1 LSGALSAPS
10 DREAIL
16 RMLVRIKQPEAVN
29 LHPEEAGAS
38 GVLAGAVAR
47 VAGAVRH
54 AAGALAVAGWSSRRR
69 RKEELQPCGER
80 VDRWAQC
87 ARAAV
92 QTSDCG

>member
-1 LSGALSAPS
+1 MIVLLRLSRLDAVSPAGLGFESWTGSALSGALSAPS

-47 VAGAVRH
+47 VAGAVRY
-54 AAGALAVAGWSSRRR
+54 AAGAVAGA
-69 RKEELQPCGER
+69 G
-80 VDRWAQC
+80 
-87 ARAAV
+87 
-92 QTSDCG
+92 